1 MKKKVCYLM
10 ILAMLMIE
18 ASVQN
23 YSVAAAEMDNAPQTR
38 QTQDENNENDETQQ
52 NENDM
57 AEERQG
63 NSREG
68 EDEQKQ
74 GGSARESADGQPNSE
89 ASEGEDEQQISDT
102 SEGADEQPSST
113 SEDDETLP
121 DSGNSHIEE
130 KQNNNQEIEGSRQH
144 KETENDGAAE
154 NVNDGIIDNIIPP
167 ADEEKDTTPPSV
179 SLVNKKE
186 GVSKKKDDTDI
197 YNDGEFCFEISDD
210 SGTESLNISIE
221 GLTDSINADEIMSI
235 SDDGENIQCTVKLPD
250 NVYSDSLCL
259 LVSDNAENVTSYQ
272 FFTASKNIV
281 DTCKP
286 VIKVEVL
293 EGNDKRPYD
302 GKITN
307 QQLEIRVNAEA
318 LSGIESFEM
327 AFAPNDIETADL
339 EWEQAV
345 LEDNMYSIVIGA
357 PLERVDGFDKDAKTG
372 ELETDE
378 QTDTGMESVLT
389 DSDAEEKDDGT
400 VHEASL
406 SIKNGTYYFRAKSY
420 AGFENEE
427 NAKINLQQRNIK
439 IRNAVTDKEAD
450 KSGWYNIS
458 TGAPSVWANINQ
470 SAKLSDDDTGYNLTM
485 HMLVYKDTP
494 EGTEKVI
501 HTAKSTLFIKN
512 EKDTENPKEL
522 QKAIEAFE
530 MSADGTYTI
539 YVWGNDEAGN
549 YSETQK
555 YIINA
560 DYTAPENLS
569 ITVGGID
576 MTNNKNDTNVIYTHF
591 FDKEVIAEVTGSDNI
606 SQIDD
611 SRTVLM
617 IKNFAASSE
626 SAEGDDNITVPMG
639 SRCYIEAS
647 LYDKAGNMSRICSD
661 GFVTDNQAPSGKNS
675 ADFTIIPKGA
685 NSNGFFNDDFEVEL
699 YIKDQPDKNNNS
711 ALKEVN
717 CAISNGNDEPETE
730 QLFYFDAV
738 NASGSQLSENSV
750 YEDKLKIKAS
760 DYEGNEAYIEITA
773 ADNAGNAA
781 TTRKELKIDVTAPE
795 IELKFDS
802 NAPQNGIYYNKAR
815 TAEITIR
822 EKNFDVNGV
831 SFEITKNGSNI
842 TELTPAA
849 ENWASDGDTH
859 TARISFSDDGAYTIK
874 VKCIDLADNESVYDE
889 SDYFV
894 IDTTPPQVSVSYDK
908 TALNEIWYNAN
919 VTAEIKIVEHNFRE
933 EDFSLISQPAKM
945 NTPWK
950 NDGDIHISS
959 IIFDADGEYAYGI
972 NYTDL
977 AGNQAAVSV
986 NEHFIID
993 TQQPQIIISGVQDNS
1008 ANSGDIAPF
1017 VSITDQNIDGTSI
1030 MITMTDGLNNEIGL
1044 QSSISQTE
1052 QGFTYQLLNV
1062 SGQPDSIY
1070 HLKAA
1075 ASDMAGNQNIMDIR
1089 FSLNRNGSSY
1099 DITDAYPIV
1108 SQMYN
1113 KYENLHD
1120 IRLIETNVDEVQQF
1134 NIYMNRNGELVKSV
1148 NTSQKPW
1155 HFSQNK
1161 LYYTTE
1167 RYGSPELGYTYEY
1180 IIYKE
1185 NFQKE
1190 GSYKL
1195 TFSSVDKAG
1204 NHVNNTLENKEA
1216 QISFIVDDTPPAVY
1230 IDGVKTDKPYVVV
1243 GTSANVYI
1251 KDNFKFEEA
1260 ELYLINEDN
1269 KRVKTWNYMDL
1280 VQKAQN
1286 TGEGI
1291 TLDLPADG
1299 KKRSLIFYVKDC
1311 AGNEAATL
1319 ADNTE
1324 VPRSPSITNGA
1335 AAEIPNPAENENQMQ
1350 TAQNTP
1356 RIIAPVV
1363 IFSSVLCICILFICL
1378 AKRAKS
1384 RTDTHS

>member
-18 ASVQN
+18 ASVQK
-23 YSVAAAEMDNAPQTR
+23 YSVTAAEMDNAPQTQ
-38 QTQDENNENDETQQ
+38 QTQDENNNENAETQQ

-63 NSREG
+63 NSQKG

-74 GGSARESADGQPNSE
+74 G
-89 ASEGEDEQQISDT
+89 
-102 SEGADEQPSST
+102 
-113 SEDDETLP
+113 
-121 DSGNSHIEE
+121 GNSHIEE
-130 KQNNNQEIEGSRQH
+130 KQNNNQEIEASRQY
-144 KETENDGAAE
+144 KETENDDAAE
-154 NVNDGIIDNIIPP
+154 NVNDSIIDNIIPP

-179 SLVNKKE
+179 TLTNKKE
-186 GVSKKKDDTDI
+186 SVSKGKDDADI
-197 YNDGEFCFEISDD
+197 YNDSEFCFEISDD
-210 SGTESLNISIE
+210 SGAEGLNISIE
-221 GLTDSINADEIMSI
+221 GLMDNVDTSGII
-235 SDDGENIQCTVKLPD
+235 SVSNDGGNEENIQCTVKLPD
-250 NVYSDSLCL
+250 NIYTSSLCL
-259 LVSDNAENVTSYQ
+259 LVSDEAGNETRYC
-272 FFTASKNIV
+272 FFTAAENIV
-281 DTCKP
+281 DTGRP
-286 VIKVEVL
+286 AIKAEVF
-293 EGNDKRPYD
+293 EGSDKTPYD
-302 GKITN
+302 GKMTN
-307 QQLEIRVNAEA
+307 QQLEIRVSAEA
-318 LSGIESFEM
+318 LSGIESLEM
-327 AFAPNDIETADL
+327 AFVSNDSVTDDL
-339 EWEQAV
+339 EWEQV
-345 LEDNMYSIVIGA
+345 DFENNMYSITIGA
-357 PLERVDGFDKDAKTG
+357 PIERSDGFDRNAPER
-372 ELETDE
+372 ELETIN
-378 QTDTGMESVLT
+378 QTDTGMENTQINSDT
-389 DSDAEEKDDGT
+389 DTAEKADE
-400 VHEASL
+400 EIPELSL

-427 NAKINLQQRNIK
+427 NARINLQQRNIE
-439 IRNAVTDKEAD
+439 IRNAVTDKEPDA
-450 KSGWYNIS
+450 SGWYNIS
-458 TGAPSVWANINQ
+458 TGAPAVWADIAQ
-470 SAKLSDDDTGYNLTM
+470 SARLAADDKGYNLTVN
-485 HMLVYKDTP
+485 MLIYQNTHD
-494 EGTEKVI
+494 GAEKVA
-501 HTAKSTLFIKN
+501 HKAQNTFFI
-512 EKDTENPKEL
+512 ENGRDIETPKIF

-530 MSADGTYTI
+530 ISEDGIYTI

-549 YSETQK
+549 RSETQK
-555 YIINA
+555 YVINA
-560 DYTAPENLS
+560 DYTAPKNLS
-569 ITVGGID
+569 IAVGGID
-576 MTNNKNDTNVIYTHF
+576 MTNGKNDIGVIYTKF
-591 FDKEVIAEVTGSDNI
+591 FDKEVIAEITGSDNI
-606 SQIDD
+606 SGIDD
-611 SRTVLM
+611 SRTVLAV
-617 IKNFAASSE
+617 KNSDALIE
-626 SAEGDDNITVPMG
+626 TAEGQADITVPMG
-639 SRCYIEAS
+639 SRCYIEAA

-685 NSNGFFNDDFEVEL
+685 NSNGFFNDDFEIEL

-711 ALKEVN
+711 ALKEVS
-717 CAISNGNDEPETE
+717 CAVGNGNDEPDTE

-760 DYEGNEAYIEITA
+760 DYEGNEAYIELTA

-842 TELTPAA
+842 TELAPAA

-889 SDYFV
+889 ADYFV

-933 EDFSLISQPAKM
+933 EDFNLISQPAKM

-950 NDGDIHISS
+950 NDGDIHTSS

-977 AGNQAAVSV
+977 AGNQAAASV

-993 TQQPQIIISGVQDNS
+993 TQLPQITISGVQDNS

-1070 HLKAA
+1070 HLKAT

-1230 IDGVKTDKPYVVV
+1230 IDGVKTDKPYAAV

-1280 VQKAQN
+1280 VQKDQN

-1350 TAQNTP
+1350 TAQDIP
-1356 RIIAPVV
+1356 YLIASVV
-1363 IFSSVLCICILFICL
+1363 IFSFVLCICILFVCL